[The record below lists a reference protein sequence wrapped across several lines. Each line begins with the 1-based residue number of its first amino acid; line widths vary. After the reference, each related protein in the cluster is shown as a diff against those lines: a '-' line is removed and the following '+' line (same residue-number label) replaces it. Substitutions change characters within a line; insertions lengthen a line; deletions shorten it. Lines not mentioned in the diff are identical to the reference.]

1 MNLESIAKYFAPKS
15 PMFSDSSRATAT
27 DNLTGTDVM
36 AALGLVNAKC
46 GFGFDLYLAKI
57 GISSPDR
64 AMEALCET
72 AEQLSKRHSAI
83 CGLSESVRRRV
94 IEILCTFA
102 YQDYT
107 RSAASV
113 RSCECCGGEGFT
125 EAEVFTNKVQYP
137 DGKPP
142 KWAKVTKGICPS
154 YWEEW
159 KSVRETAHVLCSAC
173 NGKGVISNACRC
185 HGKGKVL
192 DKEATRLQGVP
203 VMKECGKCSGR
214 GYARLPA
221 ENARKAICAEVM
233 EISQPTWSR
242 SYKPFY
248 EQLITQC
255 HMEESS
261 ADAALKSVTR

>member
-64 AMEALCET
+64 AMEALYGASLDLCRRF
-72 AEQLSKRHSAI
+72 K
-83 CGLSESVRRRV
+83 SVTELDEKVRQRV
-94 IEILCTFA
+94 LEIMCAFA
-102 YQDYT
+102 YQDYA

-113 RSCECCGGEGFT
+113 RKCDCCDGSGFT
-125 EAEVFTNKVQYP
+125 EVEVFTNKIQYP

-142 KWAKVTKGICPS
+142 KWAKVTKGVYPS

-159 KSVRETAHVLCSAC
+159 KSVRERARVLCKAC

-192 DKEATRLQGVP
+192 DKAESDRQGVP
-203 VMKECGKCSGR
+203 VMKPCDRCGGR
-214 GYARLPA
+214 GYARLKFSTVIEGINTVA
-221 ENARKAICAEVM
+221 EIKKTAAYDQIQPLFEELVAE
-233 EISQPTWSR
+233 
-242 SYKPFY
+242 
-248 EQLITQC
+248 C
-255 HMEESS
+255 HKQESM
-261 ADAALKSVTR
+261 ADSILSKVTR